1 MILTNRKVILK
12 MYSRSRWICCF
23 RLRNMVLAHWVQGV
37 LASPHFSPKCS
48 IAPIHLP
55 DFEMTQIIEI

>member
-1 MILTNRKVILK
+1 
-12 MYSRSRWICCF
+12 
-23 RLRNMVLAHWVQGV
+23 MVFAHWVQGV

-48 IAPIHLP
+48 VAPIHLP